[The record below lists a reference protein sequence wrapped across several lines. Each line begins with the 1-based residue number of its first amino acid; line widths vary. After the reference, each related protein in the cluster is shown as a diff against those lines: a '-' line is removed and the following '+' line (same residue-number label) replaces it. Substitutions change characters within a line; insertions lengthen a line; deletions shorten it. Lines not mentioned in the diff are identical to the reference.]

1 MGRQKDKLNRAEQEV
16 TVTYADLRLIQRNGD
31 SCRQETLND
40 SERSLT
46 NKTVNTRVSHCKI
59 YSRASFSK
67 LRCLTSQEVSS
78 LQEKLATNDRSS

>member
-16 TVTYADLRLIQRNGD
+16 TVTYADLHLIKRNSD
-31 SCRQETLND
+31 SSRQETLND

-59 YSRASFSK
+59 YSRAS
-67 LRCLTSQEVSS
+67 SS
-78 LQEKLATNDRSS
+78 VRLCSRATC